1 MGKRTSLRLPING
14 LDALALYPKSYY
26 LNVSLPL
33 QISAS
38 ATAERSY
45 TAQKRVENYFLTT
58 MTKERLSELM
68 RTFLLTFPFI
78 WTAVVRRHKI
88 SEGMIFYPALS
99 STFVSTTHRA
109 ISEHIQMV
117 IIPEYRDEINVGG
130 GEVGEEAVSVR
141 YETNRLAGRMKC
153 VIVTANAPCVRNLH
167 MINISN
173 LPKPT
178 YTAESA
184 VSDFYAFILAIH
196 KANEVRR
203 TNNGSFNAMTDEEE
217 Q

>member
-1 MGKRTSLRLPING
+1 MKMGKRTSLRLPISA

-33 QISAS
+33 QIFAS

-117 IIPEYRDEINVGG
+117 IIPEYRGEIDVGG

-153 VIVTANAPCVRNLH
+153 VIVTANAPWESVLVGVTGKLYLLIKLTILLGIRGKAKH
-167 MINISN
+167 GRKSSDIS
-173 LPKPT
+173 LC
-178 YTAESA
+178 
-184 VSDFYAFILAIH
+184 
-196 KANEVRR
+196 
-203 TNNGSFNAMTDEEE
+203 
-217 Q
+217 